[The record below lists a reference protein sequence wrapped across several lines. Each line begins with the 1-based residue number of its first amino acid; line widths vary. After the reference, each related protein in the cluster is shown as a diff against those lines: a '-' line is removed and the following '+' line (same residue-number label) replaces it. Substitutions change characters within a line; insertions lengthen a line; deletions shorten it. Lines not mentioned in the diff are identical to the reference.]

1 MDIKNKQEDFIH
13 GLIVWATINAA
24 LQRSNTYGEFS
35 PNNDRWDMREY
46 MQSQL
51 VEITKQYEGVHIDED
66 THIQNISAFADAIS
80 KEHGSILK
88 GKRFRIG
95 IAQKALN
102 LYLKYMWCQGK
113 IGRPPHCPFDGIVI
127 NKLKKLRKLNKNDE
141 YRWTK
146 SDSIDDYKKW
156 VQAARQ
162 EAGNMPLAE
171 WELDVWKTG

>member
-1 MDIKNKQEDFIH
+1 MDIKKKQENFIH

-35 PNNDRWDMREY
+35 PNDKRWNMRVY

-51 VEITKQYEGVHIDED
+51 EEITQEYKDEVD
-66 THIQNISAFADAIS
+66 DKKHMKNISVFANAIS
-80 KEHGSILK
+80 AEHGSILK
-88 GKRFRIG
+88 DGRFRIG

-127 NKLKKLRKLNKNDE
+127 NELRQLDKNAE

-146 SDSIDDYKKW
+146 SDSISDYRKW
-156 VQAARQ
+156 VEAAKK
-162 EAGNMPLAE
+162 EAGDMSLAE
-171 WELDVWKTG
+171 WELNVWEKGTD